1 MLFFHNFQTIGVK
14 FLTKKTKFQFFSYF
28 SQSRIN
34 LKVKTEEL
42 PDILP
47 QLASGGEKAFRK
59 VYEKYNPMLR
69 FFCLRY
75 CNDKENANDTV
86 QEVFVK
92 LWEAHLTFKDES
104 ALRSYLFKTARSLCL
119 NQLRHDKV
127 KDRYTQ
133 FISQQEHYDSFL
145 EDMMEAEIFSILNR
159 IFEEIPPACKEVY
172 LCSLEGKKHSEI
184 AERFHISVNSVKKYK
199 NRAHHFL
206 RNKIKIIFPDK
217 KSSDDV
223 YQSSI

>member
-1 MLFFHNFQTIGVK
+1 
-14 FLTKKTKFQFFSYF
+14 
-28 SQSRIN
+28 
-34 LKVKTEEL
+34 VKTEEL

-75 CNDKENANDTV
+75 CNDKENANDVV

-92 LWEAHLTFKDES
+92 LWEAHLTFKDET